1 MSIKGSYR
9 FIFFSLFCSILGYAP
24 LAQSAENITEQTK
37 FSLEQPSVAASYQ
50 TAAIQFLPN
59 YKDSD
64 IGYNSHD
71 LTAGSI
77 ADDDSCSAYPLSSCP
92 ANGNCRQ
99 CPTNRNKYRLLSCQD
114 PYIITSAKT
123 ACRAKVCSDFGAGYK
138 SAHRA
143 NEVCYKQSFAST
155 TKLNCYFDCEK
166 KVTCSQL
173 NRAYSETLSQGQSC
187 RKLTIKYSDLQTLT
201 CYGGCRAMSCSRYT
215 LNCSTTPAHAKTVEK
230 CPGCENG
237 IMFGGTTVPLPSQG
251 VILSSKQEANCGSN
265 YCRIS
270 ACEDG
275 YKLNS
280 SGTQCLSDTCPNGYY
295 KECETGTTG
304 DPQYTEAGTACYQC
318 RAASTICEAQGYH
331 DSSYWEKRIP
341 PDGQTYSFV
350 ATATCPYSD
359 EYNMGYWNPTTC
371 KTPKPGYYLYSDLT
385 CSGPRVTQKTVIG
398 IIFSD
403 PGLTN
408 RRLAISLTGET
419 KVWSTTNF
427 DIPNLT
433 NRLSCLD
440 DENGKDDTKI
450 IMSYCNLNSKS
461 CPAAEKAFNY
471 STVGTS
477 ARDWYLPS
485 GGELEWLANVKS
497 TINTKLATI
506 SGANQLPGGM
516 LWSANETAI
525 SNVCG
530 YNFSTNKIEN
540 TYKGNGYSARPI
552 LDLDKI
558 GKEPTCT
565 TKSCSSDY
573 KFTSCPA
580 NGICTVCV
588 TQTSTCSQSAAKYK
602 LTSCKS
608 GYTVSGNTCVAQ
620 APVQKCTNPQVGYIL
635 YSDKSC
641 SSTLTSGK
649 TPIAVIADT
658 TNKVAVAL
666 ENKGPTKW
674 YDYGSDELINTHL
687 AGLTGD
693 GKTDTA
699 TLLKNCG
706 PCTAVITVNSYTPA
720 GTSRG
725 DWYLPSKSELDVIYN
740 KRSTINIGIRKAGG
754 TQISTSTTTWSSS
767 RSGYDIIWAT
777 GASSYELD
785 MRESHYVRPVM
796 NYQDWLNK

>member
-64 IGYNSHD
+64 IGYNTHD

-114 PYIITSAKT
+114 PYIITSNKT

-138 SAHRA
+138 SAPGA

-166 KVTCSQL
+166 KVTCSTVASGGQ
-173 NRAYSETLSQGQSC
+173 ETIPSGKKCTSQSF
-187 RKLTIKYSDLQTLT
+187 KYSDLQTLQ
-201 CYGGCRAMSCSRYT
+201 CYVGCRS
-215 LNCSTTPAHAKTVEK
+215 LNCSGYNLNCLSKPAHATSMTK
-230 CPGCENG
+230 CPDCSTSLERYLKP
-237 IMFGGTTVPLPSQG
+237 GTIT
-251 VILSSKQEANCGSN
+251 SSIYAPFIAQCDSS
-265 YCRIS
+265 YCKIG

-275 YKLNS
+275 YKISSDGTKCLN
-280 SGTQCLSDTCPNGYY
+280 DTCSKGYY
-295 KECETGTTG
+295 KECETGTQGTA
-304 DPQYTEAGTACYQC
+304 QYTETGTACYQC
-318 RAASTICEAQGYH
+318 KPASTSCSEKGYY
-331 DSSYWEKRIP
+331 DSTYWNSKKP
-341 PDGQTYSFV
+341 SDGQTYSFV
-350 ATATCPYSD
+350 KTATCPYASN
-359 EYNMGYWNPTTC
+359 YYMGYWNPTTC
-371 KTPKPGYYLYSDLT
+371 NAPNPGYYLYSDLT
-385 CSGPRVTQKTVIG
+385 CSSQLISGKTVIG
-398 IIFSD
+398 VIFSD
-403 PGLTN
+403 LSITN
-408 RRLAISLTGET
+408 SKLALALTGYNV
-419 KVWSTTNF
+419 KWSDTSV
-427 DIPNLT
+427 DIPNLK
-433 NRLSCLD
+433 NSSSVID
-440 DENGKDDTKI
+440 DTNGKANSYI
-450 IMSYCNLNSKS
+450 ISSYCNVASLN
-461 CPAAEKAFNY
+461 CPAATNATSYKTA
-471 STVGTS
+471 GTS
-477 ARDWYLPS
+477 AGDWYLPAGTEMEMIS
-485 GGELEWLANVKS
+485 INKSLLDSKLSAAGGRTLGRLYLWTS
-497 TINTKLATI
+497 TEA
-506 SGANQLPGGM
+506 
-516 LWSANETAI
+516 SASTA
-525 SNVCG
+525 
-530 YNFSTNKIEN
+530 YTWH
-540 TYKGNGYSARPI
+540 YSAGWKASSKTSSYHARPI
-552 LDLDKI
+552 IDLARKT
-558 GKEPTCT
+558 PTCSQV
-565 TKSCSSDY
+565 SCSNTL
-573 KFTSCPA
+573 TSCPA
-580 NGICTVCV
+580 NGVCSVCV
-588 TQTSTCSQSAAKYK
+588 AQTSTCTQAAAKYM
-602 LTSCKS
+602 LTGCNA
-608 GYTVSGNTCVAQ
+608 GYVKSGNTCVAP
-620 APVQKCTNPQVGYIL
+620 AQKCTNPQVGYIL

-740 KRSTINIGIRKAGG
+740 KRSTINSGISKAGG